1 VRTWCGLVEGS
12 NVARG
17 DVAGCMEKRLADLGK
32 MRGHVQKIFKIL
44 LEEQQCSIEI
54 CQVDRKCECSIPLSK
69 PWTTV
74 FSTLYTGTL

>member
-32 MRGHVQKIFKIL
+32 MRGHVQKFYKIL
-44 LEEQQCSIEI
+44 LEEQQCSIKKCE
-54 CQVDRKCECSIPLSK
+54 VDRKCECSISLRK
-69 PWTTV
+69 PWTIV
-74 FSTLYTGTL
+74 FSILCT